1 MTVEPP
7 GWLRPLVDAAAG
19 VSWTDVHRSA
29 PLPGSRAAAVLVLFG
44 DEPLHGHDV
53 LLIER
58 SAHLRDHA
66 GQPAFPGGKLEPE
79 DDGPVQAALR
89 EAAEETGLDPSGVD
103 VLATLPPLT
112 IPRTGFAVTPVL
124 GWWREPSQVGPA
136 DLAEVA
142 AVVRVP
148 VSELADPAN
157 RVQVASPSGYTGP
170 AFAVRDMLVWG
181 FTAALLDRLLALGG
195 WEQPW
200 DRSRLR
206 GLPRLDR
213 EAMP

>member
-1 MTVEPP
+1 MTTDPAEMAPA
-7 GWLRPLVDAAAG
+7 WLRPLLVAAAG
-19 VSWTDVHRSA
+19 VRWDDWHRM
-29 PLPGSRAAAVLVLFG
+29 LPAGGGRPAAVLVLFG
-44 DEPLHGHDV
+44 HDADHGPDV

-66 GQPAFPGGKLEPE
+66 GQPAFPGGKIEPE
-79 DDGPVQAALR
+79 DESPVDAALR
-89 EAAEETGLDPSGVD
+89 EAVEETGLDPLGVT
-103 VLATLPPLT
+103 VLAELPPLA

-124 GWWREPSQVGPA
+124 AWWRTPSQVGPV

-148 VSELADPAN
+148 VAELADPAN

-170 AFAVRDMLVWG
+170 AFEVRDMLVWG

-200 DRSRLR
+200 DRSRVR
-206 GLPRLDR
+206 GLPRVG
-213 EAMP
+213 

>member
-1 MTVEPP
+1 MNDPVEIAPD
-7 GWLRPLVDAAAG
+7 WLRPLVVAATAIRPDD
-19 VSWTDVHRSA
+19 WHRV
-29 PLPGSRAAAVLVLFG
+29 PPVDGGRPAAVLVLFG
-44 DEPLHGHDV
+44 HDAQHGPDV

-58 SAHLRDHA
+58 SVHLREHA
-66 GQPAFPGGKLEPE
+66 GQPAFPGGKIEPD
-79 DDGPVQAALR
+79 DDGPVEAALR
-89 EAAEETGLDPSGVD
+89 EAVEETGLDPLGVT
-103 VLATLPPLT
+103 VLTTLPQLG

-124 GWWREPSQVGPA
+124 SWWRTPSQVAPV
-136 DLAEVA
+136 DFAEVA

-148 VSELADPAN
+148 VAELADPAN

-200 DRSRLR
+200 DRSRVR
-206 GLPRLDR
+206 GLPRVG
-213 EAMP
+213 